1 VDIDRLSHRSSFRPE
16 RRLPRHQ
23 QRNKSLTGLETNPAA
38 RGVFVS
44 GRTFG
49 GKAGRP
55 GNKPPDRRKNSNIL
69 YKKGKIRLP

>member
-1 VDIDRLSHRSSFRPE
+1 
-16 RRLPRHQ
+16 
-23 QRNKSLTGLETNPAA
+23 LTGLETNPAA

-55 GNKPPDRRKNSNIL
+55 RNKPPDRRKNSNIL